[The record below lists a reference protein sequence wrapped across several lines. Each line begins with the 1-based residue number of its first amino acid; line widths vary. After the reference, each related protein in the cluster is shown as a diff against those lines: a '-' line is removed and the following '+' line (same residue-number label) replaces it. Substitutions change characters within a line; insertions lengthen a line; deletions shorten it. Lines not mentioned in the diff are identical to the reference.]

1 MFKIKIYILLIFSAF
16 ITISSAQNKSQY
28 IIEGDEVVFNF
39 DARNYKRFNKN
50 GSIFSSKLNEIDIK
64 EVTVAGS
71 FNNWSTN
78 QWRMKRTGEFT
89 FELHK
94 KLKDFDDEFSWEFK
108 FVINNQ
114 YWAEPDK
121 EFNNISESSQRSFWF
136 SKIYNHKMYTAKPD
150 TNGNAHFY
158 LKGYENAN
166 RVILS
171 GTFNRWN
178 EEDFK
183 MKKIK
188 GGWKIS
194 LKLKPDTY
202 EYKFI
207 VDGNWMEDPD
217 NPNKVYNEHLTFN
230 SILNLKK
237 QTTFELKGYQNARKI
252 ILAGSFNSWNKKDFV
267 MKKSNNTWY
276 YSLKLDGGKHHYK
289 FIVDGEWIIDPSNPV
304 KEYDEYGNINSV
316 KMVD

>member
-1 MFKIKIYILLIFSAF
+1 MFKTKVYISFIFICFIAAGNAQTKPQYKII
-16 ITISSAQNKSQY
+16 
-28 IIEGDEVVFNF
+28 GDEVVFNF
-39 DARNYKRFNKN
+39 DARDYKKFAKSN
-50 GSIFSSKLNEIDIK
+50 SIFTSNLDKIDIK
-64 EVTVAGS
+64 EVNLAGG

-78 QWRMKRTGEFT
+78 KWRMKRTGEFT

-136 SKIYNHKMYTAKPD
+136 SKIYNHKMYTDKPD
-150 TNGNAHFY
+150 VNGNTHFY
-158 LKGYENAN
+158 LKGHENAN
-166 RVILS
+166 TVVLS

-178 EEDFK
+178 EEGFK

-188 GGWKIS
+188 GGWKLS

-202 EYKFI
+202 QYKFI

-217 NPNKVYNEHLTFN
+217 NPNKVYNEHYTFN

-237 QTTFELKGYQNARKI
+237 FVTFELKGYENARKI
-252 ILAGSFNSWNKKDFV
+252 ILTGSFNAWNEKDLV

-289 FIVDGEWIIDPSNPV
+289 FIVDGGWIIDPNNPV
-304 KEYDEYGNINSV
+304 KEHDPYGNINSV